1 MQIDI
6 ESIVIRKRTRHSLGD
21 LSSLME
27 SFTKFGQLCP
37 ILITRDS
44 FLIAGNRRIESA
56 RRLGWKTINAIV
68 IDRESEHA
76 ALEIELEENVERKE
90 LQPEELREG
99 IDRLQRLH
107 RKPWKK
113 RILSSLIRIIKQ
125 IVVRPINGLY
135 SRLFLRNK

>member
-6 ESIVIRKRTRHSLGD
+6 DSIVIRKRTRKSLGD
-21 LSSLME
+21 LSSLMK
-27 SFTKFGQLCP
+27 SLTKFGHLCP

-68 IDRESEHA
+68 IDKESEHD

-107 RKPWKK
+107 RTPWKK
-113 RILSSLIRIIKQ
+113 RIFRSLMRIIKH
-125 IVVRPINGLY
+125 IVFRPLNGLC